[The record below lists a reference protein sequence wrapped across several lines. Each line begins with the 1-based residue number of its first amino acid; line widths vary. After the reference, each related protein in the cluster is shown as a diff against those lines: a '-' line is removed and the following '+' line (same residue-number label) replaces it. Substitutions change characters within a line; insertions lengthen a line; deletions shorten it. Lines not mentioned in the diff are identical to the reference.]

1 MISRSLRKESIRSLR
16 VSEKENIY
24 QMYVANGNKAG
35 FWVKRNSWS
44 WQTALITS
52 IAGKSEGELE
62 GKPPYFGNPK
72 VLARMGGTGGEFE
85 LSCPGTYG
93 YTRVDIGS

>member
-1 MISRSLRKESIRSLR
+1 MENPKQ
-16 VSEKENIY
+16 NIY

-52 IAGKSEGELE
+52 IGGQVEGELE
-62 GKPPYFGNPK
+62 GKAPYFNNQK
-72 VLARMGGTGGEFE
+72 VKALMGGIGREVEIT
-85 LSCPGTYG
+85 CPGTYG
-93 YTRVDIGS
+93 YAHINSKG

>member
-1 MISRSLRKESIRSLR
+1 MEIKQ
-16 VSEKENIY
+16 NIY

-52 IAGKSEGELE
+52 IDGKSEGELS
-62 GKPPYFGNPK
+62 GVPPYHGNLNVK
-72 VLARMGGTGGEFE
+72 GRMGGSGNEIE
-85 LSCPGTYG
+85 ISCPGTYG
-93 YTRVDIGS
+93 YSLIKGS

>member
-1 MISRSLRKESIRSLR
+1 MA
-16 VSEKENIY
+16 ENIY

-35 FWVKRNSWS
+35 FWVRRNSWS

-52 IAGKSEGELE
+52 VGGRSEGELE
-62 GKPPYFGNPK
+62 GVPPYFKNQQVKG
-72 VLARMGGTGGEFE
+72 RMGGTGKEFE

-93 YTRVDIGS
+93 YEKIESV

>member
-1 MISRSLRKESIRSLR
+1 MA
-16 VSEKENIY
+16 ENIY

-52 IAGKSEGELE
+52 VGGQVEGELE
-62 GKPPYFGNPK
+62 GPPPYFKNQK
-72 VLARMGGTGGEFE
+72 VKGRMNGQGKEVDI
-85 LSCPGTYG
+85 SCPGTYG
-93 YTRVDIGS
+93 YRRVDALDS